1 MVSQIDAEKSYQV
14 KLARPVKLGAF
25 TYRPL
30 NEIEMLGKVV
40 ADIIE
45 QEGDEVL
52 DYAREV

>member
-1 MVSQIDAEKSYQV
+1 MAFQINAEKSYQV

-25 TYRPL
+25 TYKPL
-30 NEIEMLGKVV
+30 NEITMRGTVV
-40 ADIIE
+40 EAIIE

>member
-1 MVSQIDAEKSYQV
+1 MAIQIDAEKSYEV

-25 TYRPL
+25 TYKPL
-30 NEIEMLGKVV
+30 NKIEMIGKVI

-45 QEGDEVL
+45 QEGEEVL

>member
-1 MVSQIDAEKSYQV
+1 MAIQIDAEKSYEV

-25 TYRPL
+25 TYKPL
-30 NEIEMLGKVV
+30 NKIEMIGKVV

-45 QEGDEVL
+45 QEGEEVL

>member
-1 MVSQIDAEKSYQV
+1 MAIQIDAEKSYQV

-25 TYRPL
+25 TYKPL
-30 NEIEMLGKVV
+30 NEIEMIGKVV

-45 QEGDEVL
+45 QEGEEVL

>member
-1 MVSQIDAEKSYQV
+1 MAFQINPEKSYEV
-14 KLARPVKLGAF
+14 KLSRPVKRGAF
-25 TYRPL
+25 TYKPL
-30 NEIEMLGKVV
+30 NEITMLGKVV

>member
-1 MVSQIDAEKSYQV
+1 MALQIDTEKSYTV

-25 TYRPL
+25 TYKPL
-30 NEIEMLGKVV
+30 NEIEMLGTIV
-40 ADIIE
+40 AAIIE

>member
-1 MVSQIDAEKSYQV
+1 MAFQINAEKSYQV

-25 TYRPL
+25 TYKPL